1 MKNISFKFILF
12 FLLISVMTFSQEKEH
27 EKEKVSKED
36 SIKAQ
41 DEQVDSLKVTERE
54 ILNQQEQSRIDS
66 VLKARLQEE
75 MQLYSEDS
83 QKKAELEEK
92 LRKIEAEDSIKKVE
106 QLLKIKKLKE
116 KARGFPVTLFTDTL
130 FTIYTKLGS
139 FDANERA
146 TTITKRVRTLYEE
159 DFFYS
164 DSMKVDTGE
173 TINDIIYNNRIIMS
187 ITEVEALWFDKTRNE
202 ISNEYLNIIRDHV
215 VKYRDDNSIVNRMKR
230 IGLALLTLIVLFFI
244 IKLIFKLFQ
253 RLKDYIL
260 ERKDKYLSGL
270 TIKNFK
276 LLNQEQ
282 SIKVAE
288 IILRV
293 LRLFVIL
300 LTFYFSLPVL
310 FSIFP
315 VTKSYVGLL
324 LGWVL
329 DPAKLIISALFGFL
343 PNLFTIAIIFIF
355 TRYAIRAIK
364 YFTDEIAAG
373 NMSLGNFH
381 SDWAVPTFQIV
392 KFIMYA
398 LMFVI
403 IFPYLPGSDSPAFQ
417 GVSVF
422 LGILVSFGS
431 SSSIANIMAG
441 LVITYM
447 RPFKIGDR
455 IKINDVT
462 GDVIEKTLLVTRLRT
477 IKNEDI
483 TVPNSLVL
491 SGHTTNYSTNCKDTG
506 LIVHTTIT
514 IGYDVPWKKMHEALI
529 EAADRTEMILKDP
542 KPFVLQTSLDD
553 FYVSYQINGYTH
565 DANQQAVIYSNLHQN
580 IQDACNE
587 NGIEIMSPHYKALRD
602 GNLSTIPADY
612 LPEDY
617 IIPSFNIREE
627 KEKK

>member
-1 MKNISFKFILF
+1 MKNISVKLIVF
-12 FLLISVMTFSQEKEH
+12 FLLLSVNAFSQDS

-36 SIKAQ
+36 SIKAK
-41 DEQVDSLKVTERE
+41 DDQVDSLKVAETE
-54 ILNQQEQSRIDS
+54 ILKQQEQNRIDS
-66 VLKARLQEE
+66 VLKVKLQEE
-75 MQLYSEDS
+75 LQLYSEDS

-92 LRKIEAEDSIKKVE
+92 LRNIEVEDSIKKVE

-130 FTIYTKLGS
+130 FIIYTKLGS

-146 TTITKRVRTLYEE
+146 STITKRINSLYEE
-159 DFFYS
+159 DFFYP
-164 DSMKVDTGE
+164 DSMKVDAGE
-173 TINDIIYNNRIIMS
+173 TTNDIIYNDRIIMS
-187 ITEVEALWFDKTRNE
+187 VSEVDALWFDKTRNE
-202 ISNEYLNIIRDHV
+202 VSNEYLNTIRDTV
-215 VKYRDDNSIVNRMKR
+215 VKYREDNSLVNRIKR
-230 IGLALLTLIVLFFI
+230 IGLALLTLIILFFI
-244 IKLIFKLFQ
+244 IKLIFRLFQ
-253 RLKDYIL
+253 KLKTYIL
-260 ERKDKYLSGL
+260 DRKDKYLTGL
-270 TIKNFK
+270 TIKDFK

-288 IILRV
+288 LILKIFRLIVV
-293 LRLFVIL
+293 LIVL
-300 LTFYFSLPVL
+300 YFSLPVL

-315 VTKSYVGLL
+315 VTKSYAGLL

-329 DPAKLIISALFGFL
+329 DPAKLVIGAVIGFL

-355 TRYAIRAIK
+355 TRYAIRGIK
-364 YFTDEIAAG
+364 YFTDEIAEG
-373 NMSLGNFH
+373 RMTLGNFH
-381 SDWAVPTFQIV
+381 REWAVPTFQIV
-392 KFIMYA
+392 KFVMYA
-398 LMFVI
+398 MMFVI

-491 SGHTTNYSTNCKDTG
+491 SGHTTNYSTNSKDTG

-514 IGYDVPWKKMHEALI
+514 IGYDVPWKKMHETLI
-529 EAADRTEMILKDP
+529 EAACRTEMLLKDP

-553 FYVSYQINGYTH
+553 FYVSYQINAYTH
-565 DANQQAVIYSNLHQN
+565 DANKQAVIYSNLHQN

-602 GNLSTIPADY
+602 GNLSTIPANY

-617 IIPSFNIREE
+617 IVPSFNIREE
-627 KEKK
+627 KDKK

>member
-1 MKNISFKFILF
+1 MKVIPLKLLLF
-12 FLLISVMTFSQEKEH
+12 FLLISGIAYSQVS
-27 EKEKVSKED
+27 EKEKVIKED

-41 DEQVDSLKVTERE
+41 EDQVDSLKVTERE
-54 ILNQQEQSRIDS
+54 ILKQQEQNRIDS
-66 VLKARLQEE
+66 VLKVKLHEE
-75 MQLYSEDS
+75 MQLYSQDS

-106 QLLKIKKLKE
+106 QLLKIKRLKE

-130 FTIYTKLGS
+130 FVMYTKLGS

-146 TTITKRVRTLYEE
+146 STVTERVYSLYDE
-159 DFFYS
+159 DFFS
-164 DSMKVDTGE
+164 PDSMKVDTGE
-173 TINDIIYNNRIIMS
+173 TTNDIIYNDKIIMS
-187 ITEVEALWFDKTRNE
+187 VSEVDALWFDKTKNE
-202 ISNEYLNIIRDHV
+202 VSNEYLNTIKDTV
-215 VKYRDDNSIVNRMKR
+215 VKYRNDNSFVNRIKR
-230 IGLALLTLIVLFFI
+230 IGLALLTLIILFFI
-244 IKLIFKLFQ
+244 VKLIFKLFKK
-253 RLKDYIL
+253 LKEYIL

-270 TIKNFK
+270 TIKDFK
-276 LLNQEQ
+276 LLNQQQ

-288 IILRV
+288 LILRI
-293 LRLFVIL
+293 LRLIVIL
-300 LTFYFSLPVL
+300 LVLYFSLPVL

-315 VTKSYVGLL
+315 VTKSYAGLL

-329 DPAKLIISALFGFL
+329 NPAKLVISAVIKFL

-364 YFTDEIAAG
+364 YFTDEIDAG
-373 NMSLGNFH
+373 RMELGNFH
-381 SDWAVPTFQIV
+381 KEWAIPTFQIV
-392 KFIMYA
+392 KFVMYTM
-398 LMFVI
+398 MFVI

-455 IKINDVT
+455 ITISDVT

-491 SGHTTNYSTNCKDTG
+491 SGHTTNYSTNSKDTG

-514 IGYDVPWKKMHEALI
+514 IGYDVPWKKMHETLI
-529 EAADRTEMILKDP
+529 EAAIRTEMILKDP

-553 FYVSYQINGYTH
+553 FYVSYQINAYTH
-565 DANQQAVIYSNLHQN
+565 EANKQAVIYSDLHQN
-580 IQDACNE
+580 IQDTCNE
-587 NGIEIMSPHYKALRD
+587 NGIEIMSPHYKSLRD
-602 GNLSTIPADY
+602 GNLSTIPENY
-612 LPEDY
+612 LPKDY
-617 IIPSFNIREE
+617 IVPSFNIKEE
-627 KEKK
+627 KDKR

>member
-1 MKNISFKFILF
+1 MKRNSIKYILL
-12 FLLISVMTFSQEKEH
+12 FLLINAIAFSQESD
-27 EKEKVSKED
+27 KEKVSKED

-41 DEQVDSLKVTERE
+41 DDQVDSLKLAEKE
-54 ILNQQEQSRIDS
+54 ILKQQEQNRIDS
-66 VLKARLQEE
+66 VLKAKLQEE
-75 MQLYSEDS
+75 MQQYSQDS

-92 LRKIEAEDSIKKVE
+92 LRNIEAADSIKSVE
-106 QLLKIKKLKE
+106 QLIKIKKLKE

-130 FTIYTKLGS
+130 FVIYTKLGS
-139 FDANERA
+139 FDAHERA
-146 TTITKRVRTLYEE
+146 ATVTKRVRAMYDE
-159 DFFYS
+159 DFFYP
-164 DSMKVDTGE
+164 DSMRVDTGE
-173 TINDIIYNNRIIMS
+173 TTNDIIYNDVIIMS
-187 ITEVEALWFDKTRNE
+187 VTEVEALWFDKSRNE
-202 ISNEYLNIIRDHV
+202 LSNEYLNIVKNEV
-215 VKYRDDNSIVNRMKR
+215 VKYRDDNSLINRLKR

-253 RLKDYIL
+253 KLKNYIL
-260 ERKDKYLSGL
+260 ERKDKYLTGL
-270 TIKNFK
+270 SIKDFK

-288 IILRV
+288 IILRIF
-293 LRLFVIL
+293 RIIVIL
-300 LTFYFSLPVL
+300 VVLYFSLPVL

-329 DPAKLIISALFGFL
+329 NPAKLVISAVIGFL

-364 YFTDEIAAG
+364 YFTDEIAEG
-373 NMSLGNFH
+373 RMTLGNFH
-381 SDWAVPTFQIV
+381 KEWAVPTFQIV
-392 KFIMYA
+392 KFVMYA
-398 LMFVI
+398 MMFVI

-491 SGHTTNYSTNCKDTG
+491 SGHTTNYSTNSKDTG

-514 IGYDVPWKKMHEALI
+514 IGYDVPWKKMHETLL
-529 EAADRTEMILKDP
+529 EAANRTEMLLKDP

-553 FYVSYQINGYTH
+553 FYVSYQINAYTH
-565 DANQQAVIYSNLHQN
+565 DANKQAVIYSYLHQN

-602 GNLSTIPADY
+602 GNLSTIPENY
-612 LPEDY
+612 LPKDY
-617 IIPSFNIREE
+617 IVPSFNIKEE
-627 KEKK
+627 KDK

>member
-1 MKNISFKFILF
+1 MKNISVKLIVF
-12 FLLISVMTFSQEKEH
+12 FLLLSVNAFSQES

-36 SIKAQ
+36 SIKAK
-41 DEQVDSLKVTERE
+41 DEQVDSLKVAETE
-54 ILNQQEQSRIDS
+54 ILKQQEQNRIDS
-66 VLKARLQEE
+66 VLKVKLQEE
-75 MQLYSEDS
+75 LQLYSEDS

-92 LRKIEAEDSIKKVE
+92 LRNIEVEDSIKKVE

-130 FTIYTKLGS
+130 FIIYTKLGS

-146 TTITKRVRTLYEE
+146 STITKRINSLYEE
-159 DFFYS
+159 DFFYP
-164 DSMKVDTGE
+164 DSMKVDAGE
-173 TINDIIYNNRIIMS
+173 TTNDIIYNDRIIMS
-187 ITEVEALWFDKTRNE
+187 VSEVDALWFDKTRNE
-202 ISNEYLNIIRDHV
+202 VSNEYLNTIRDTV
-215 VKYRDDNSIVNRMKR
+215 VKYREDNSLVNRIKR
-230 IGLALLTLIVLFFI
+230 IGLALLTLIILFFI
-244 IKLIFKLFQ
+244 IKLIFRLFQ
-253 RLKDYIL
+253 KLKTYIL
-260 ERKDKYLSGL
+260 DRKDKYLTGL
-270 TIKNFK
+270 TIKDFK

-288 IILRV
+288 LILKIFRLIVV
-293 LRLFVIL
+293 LIVL
-300 LTFYFSLPVL
+300 YFSLPVL

-315 VTKSYVGLL
+315 VTKSYAGLL

-329 DPAKLIISALFGFL
+329 DPAKLVIGAVIGFL

-355 TRYAIRAIK
+355 TRYAIRGIK
-364 YFTDEIAAG
+364 YFTDEIAEG
-373 NMSLGNFH
+373 RMTLGNFH
-381 SDWAVPTFQIV
+381 REWAVPTFQIV
-392 KFIMYA
+392 KFVMYA
-398 LMFVI
+398 MMFVI

-491 SGHTTNYSTNCKDTG
+491 SGHTTNYSTNSKDTG

-514 IGYDVPWKKMHEALI
+514 IGYDVPWKKMHETLI
-529 EAADRTEMILKDP
+529 EAAGRTEMLLKDP

-553 FYVSYQINGYTH
+553 FYVSYQINAYTH
-565 DANQQAVIYSNLHQN
+565 DANKQAVIYSNLHQN

-602 GNLSTIPADY
+602 GNLSTIPANY

-617 IIPSFNIREE
+617 IVPSFNIREE
-627 KEKK
+627 KDKK